1 LAAQDIDRKLT
12 AIVAADAVVRHVSE
26 SSTQRAVDRAL
37 ATDLKG
43 RHLWCTR
50 QS

>member
-1 LAAQDIDRKLT
+1 MAVRHIDRKLT
-12 AIVAADAVVRHVSE
+12 AIVTADAGVRHVSE
-26 SSTQRAVDRAL
+26 SSAQRAADRAL

-50 QS
+50 KP